1 MFYKN
6 IINYITTDSHIER
19 QFNTIST
26 TDPDT
31 FQRVYVDGG
40 IGNCDVSGFC
50 DYSVLRPLNGGKAT
64 VKGFTLNYQ
73 QPFGNTGFGIY
84 TNYTFADGST
94 ASGQDLPYNSRNAYN
109 ISPYY
114 EQGPFSARLTYGWRS
129 HYLAGG
135 YVAGAPPASV
145 DDYAELD
152 ASAIV
157 ALQREL
163 LAELQ
168 RDEPA
173 RRDVPAV
180 SRREGHDRR
189 QVQDRPP
196 LHGLVAFRVL
206 TFALGTRWVTG
217 PDVSV
222 RTRCFSG
229 NRSRRSTCLLVIPA
243 KAGIQFDFRPRAKAL
258 DSGFRRNDEDGAS
271 ARDSTRC
278 RTRNACRSSVMLV

>member
-1 MFYKN
+1 VLTGSGGNAGLDPYKSVNWDLSAEWYFSEQSIFAASVFYKN

-19 QFNTIST
+19 QFNPIST

-114 EQGPFSARLTYGWRS
+114 EQGPFSARLTEGWRS

-152 ASAIV
+152 ASASW
-157 ALQREL
+157 RFSENF
-163 LAELQ
+163 
-168 RDEPA
+168 
-173 RRDVPAV
+173 
-180 SRREGHDRR
+180 S
-189 QVQDRPP
+189 
-196 LHGLVAFRVL
+196 L
-206 TFALGTRWVTG
+206 TFNAMNLLDETYLQYLGEKDMIAGKYKTG
-217 PDVSV
+217 IRYMAS
-222 RTRCFSG
+222 
-229 NRSRRSTCLLVIPA
+229 L
-243 KAGIQFDFRPRAKAL
+243 QFEF
-258 DSGFRRNDEDGAS
+258 
-271 ARDSTRC
+271 
-278 RTRNACRSSVMLV
+278 